1 MARQSGRKATAK
13 HRRRTLPTSPLQKAL
28 EPGSQDDLRPES
40 PPFHLHDDDDD
51 RRSAPHDVDDVL
63 DSLISSSSLP
73 SSSRASTENCLGPD
87 AEDPTF
93 AHGDPAAVVA
103 HLEAFLGH
111 QAAWPLL
118 KNCGIEAVNGALSE
132 LPYSSTVHSPPG
144 FFTERARA
152 IAKGAKPIVKP
163 SRRDDDRNKHV
174 EEYERRRGPL

>member
-1 MARQSGRKATAK
+1 M
-13 HRRRTLPTSPLQKAL
+13 
-28 EPGSQDDLRPES
+28 
-40 PPFHLHDDDDD
+40 
-51 RRSAPHDVDDVL
+51 
-63 DSLISSSSLP
+63 
-73 SSSRASTENCLGPD
+73 GPD
-87 AEDPTF
+87 VEDPTF

-118 KNCGIEAVNGALSE
+118 KKCGIEAVNGALSE
-132 LPYSSTVHSPPG
+132 LPYTDAVHSPPA
-144 FFTERARA
+144 FFTARTRA